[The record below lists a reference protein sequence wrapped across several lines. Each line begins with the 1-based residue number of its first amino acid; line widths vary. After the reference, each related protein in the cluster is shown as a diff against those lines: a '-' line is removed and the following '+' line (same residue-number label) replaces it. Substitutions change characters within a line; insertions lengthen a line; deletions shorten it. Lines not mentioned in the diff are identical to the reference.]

1 MIKGIYNSL
10 AGMLPSVLRQ
20 DVIANNLANA
30 ATVGYKKDK
39 VFLKTM
45 LDASLVMQKDANQN
59 PFALDA
65 ESVATDYSQGG
76 LRSTGNP
83 LDVAIKGQGYFVIE
97 TPNGTMYTRAGG
109 FSLNAAGD
117 LVDAN
122 GYPVQGEGGPITLP
136 PGEVTISE
144 NGTVF
149 VDGQEAARLKVVDF
163 EEPDA
168 LEKVGQNLFKAR
180 SGCGCTTFASENDNP
195 TASVMQGFLE
205 DSNVDVVRE
214 MVEMI
219 KLQNAYQTSARVLM
233 AQDDS
238 LNKAVNDVGV
248 VR

>member
-20 DVIANNLANA
+20 DVVANNLANA

-59 PFALDA
+59 PFVLDA

-83 LDVAIKGQGYFVIE
+83 LDVAIKGQGYFAIE

-109 FSLNAAGD
+109 FSMNANGD

-180 SGCGCTTFASENDNP
+180 SGASENDNP
-195 TASVMQGFLE
+195 NTSVMQGFLE